1 MKKTISYIICALSLV
16 ACGDDADLVLPDTQD
31 VVPLAG
37 IDAEVYSGASTR
49 APALDKDHHVGRSVF
64 VDDDQMVLTSIKRT
78 TNPVPQFSYKGIVYD
93 YLVEEGQTYG
103 SWNRD
108 ENEGG
113 TEADPNTV
121 PLRIYWSDAASAHT
135 YIGYSLPQPIGSSF
149 TWTESDGTYTG
160 KLRSTST
167 TTGETTATFIDHTT
181 NENIIQDD
189 LLLTYDNAKRA
200 ETGGS
205 VAKLYFY
212 HALANV
218 RVIVNISGF
227 SASDQHDDVQSKVH
241 DMVLKEMPIDYQW
254 NQTSAGVTASS
265 NSPTMDTHMWIP
277 RQDGT
282 GIGVGKQFTFYAL
295 AVPRTDVS
303 QAISFKVTYPDPMK
317 PDDVEHKLT
326 NTYQTT
332 IPNIEYRAGY
342 CTTITITLNHKNED
356 ITVGAE
362 YMDWQYVETPDQSEL
377 KKNSTMLTSEMLD
390 DRSNYTLLGDVKAN
404 ADDAT
409 WLYVDPS
416 TQKILDIYGH
426 DGSSTNPFV
435 IATAQQLVAFANEVK
450 GTDRKAVSYKDL
462 NSADKTLAAGASFDF
477 TGYYVK
483 LDADIVMQ
491 PELEVNATSRVTW
504 CGVGDDSHVFNG
516 KFLGGRRTIRCLYG
530 SPFFYKLGS
539 EAVVE
544 QLNFMDVIEVDGR
557 GTIANESSGLIAA
570 VFANGPIRQKEP
582 ANKAIYSGS
591 LVGTVA
597 TGGAVISCAHFGDV
611 EAWAEGE
618 EGVIGGLVGYNQGLL
633 LACYHS
639 GKEKNLAN
647 NAGTAN
653 TYAGVGKYS
662 DGSYAFS
669 CYYNIDADPEKSD
682 YASLTHGKHA
692 FPVHIDVMQSDNFV
706 NGTDPIDVLKD
717 DNSNYDQAHQEWTNQ
732 HMSLNKALDIFKNAD
747 ENTIP
752 ESIRNESHR
761 TWFKDNYPSYQFTYT
776 PGEYPRVQ

>member
-16 ACGDDADLVLPDTQD
+16 ACGDDGDLVLPNTQD

-49 APALDKDHHVGRSVF
+49 APALDKDNHVGRSVF
-64 VDDDQMVLTSIKRT
+64 VSADQMVLTSIKRT
-78 TNPVPQFSYKGIVYD
+78 QNPVTKFSYKGIVYD
-93 YLVEEGQTYG
+93 YLVEKGQTSG

-108 ENEGG
+108 ENKGC

-135 YIGYSLPQPIGSSF
+135 YIGYSLPQPTNTFS
-149 TWTESDGTYTG
+149 WTETDGTYTG
-160 KLRSTST
+160 KLRSANS
-167 TTGETTATFIDHTT
+167 TTGETPATFIDHTT
-181 NENIIQDD
+181 NEKIIQDD
-189 LLLTYDNAKRA
+189 LLLTYDNDKLA
-200 ETGGS
+200 EPGGS
-205 VAKLYFY
+205 VAKIYFY

-227 SASDQHDDVQSKVH
+227 SASDQHDDVKSNVH

-254 NQTSAGVTASS
+254 DQTSAGVTALS
-265 NSPTMDTHMWIP
+265 NSTKMDTHMWIP

-282 GIGVGKQFTFYAL
+282 GTGVGKQFTFYAL
-295 AVPRTDVS
+295 AVPRTEVT
-303 QAISFKVTYPDPMK
+303 QAISFKVTYPNPMK
-317 PDDVEHKLT
+317 PDKEPLT
-326 NTYQTT
+326 NTYTT
-332 IPNIEYRAGY
+332 EISGIEYRAGF
-342 CTTITITLNHKNED
+342 CTTINITLNHQNED

-390 DRSNYTLLGDVKAN
+390 RSNYTLFGDVKAN

-409 WLYVDPS
+409 WLYIDES
-416 TQKILDIYGH
+416 SRKIVDIYGN

-450 GTDRKAVSYKDL
+450 GTGRSAVTYK
-462 NSADKTLAAGASFDF
+462 NRAGTETTLAAGASFDF
-477 TGYYVK
+477 SDYYVK
-483 LDADIVMQ
+483 LDADIVLQ
-491 PELEVNATSRVTW
+491 PELMPTDTVTW
-504 CGVGDDSHVFNG
+504 CGIGDDAHAFNG
-516 KFLGGRRTIRCLYG
+516 KFLGGKRTIRSLYG

-539 EAVVE
+539 KAVVE
-544 QLNFMDVIEVDGR
+544 QLNIMDVIEVDGR

-582 ANKAIYSGS
+582 ADKAIYSGS

-611 EAWAEGE
+611 EAWAVG
-618 EGVIGGLVGYNQGLL
+618 EGVIGGLVGYNQGFL

-639 GKEKNLAN
+639 GKEKNLVN
-647 NAGTAN
+647 NAGTDN
-653 TYAGVGKYS
+653 TCAGVGKFS

-682 YASLTHGKHA
+682 YASLNHGKHA
-692 FPVHIDVMQSDNFV
+692 FPVHIDVMQSYEFV
-706 NGTDPIDVLKD
+706 NGTYAITVLKD
-717 DNSNYDQAHQEWTNQ
+717 DNIDHNQAHQVWTNQ
-732 HMSLNKALDIFKNAD
+732 HMSLNKALDIFKQHAD

-752 ESIRNESHR
+752 ESIRNVSHR
-761 TWFKDNYPSYQFTYT
+761 EWFTANYQSYKFTYT

>member
-16 ACGDDADLVLPDTQD
+16 ACGDDGDLVLPNTQD

-49 APALDKDHHVGRSVF
+49 APALDKDNHVGRSVF
-64 VDDDQMVLTSIKRT
+64 VSADQMVLTSIKRT
-78 TNPVPQFSYKGIVYD
+78 QNHVTKFSYKGIVYD
-93 YLVEEGQTYG
+93 YLVEEGQTSG

-108 ENEGG
+108 ENKGC

-121 PLRIYWSDAASAHT
+121 PLRIYWTDAASAHT
-135 YIGYSLPQPIGSSF
+135 YIGYSLPQPINTFS
-149 TWTESDGTYTG
+149 WRTETDGTYTG
-160 KLRSTST
+160 KLRSANS
-167 TTGETTATFIDHTT
+167 TTGETPATFIDHTT
-181 NENIIQDD
+181 NENIIKDD
-189 LLLTYDNAKRA
+189 LLLTYDNAKLA
-200 ETGGS
+200 EPGGS
-205 VAKLYFY
+205 VAKIYFY

-227 SASDQHDDVQSKVH
+227 SASDQHDDVKSNVH

-254 NQTSAGVTASS
+254 NQTSAGVTALS
-265 NSPTMDTHMWIP
+265 NSTKMDTHMWIP

-282 GIGVGKQFTFYAL
+282 GTGVGKQFTFYAL
-295 AVPRTDVS
+295 AVPRTGVT
-303 QAISFKVTYPDPMK
+303 QAISFKVTYPNPMK
-317 PDDVEHKLT
+317 PDSVLT
-326 NTYQTT
+326 NTYTT
-332 IPNIEYRAGY
+332 SISGIEYRAGF
-342 CTTITITLNHKNED
+342 CTTINITLNHQNED

-377 KKNSTMLTSEMLD
+377 KKNSTMLTSKML
-390 DRSNYTLLGDVKAN
+390 DRSNYTLFGDVKAN

-409 WLYVDPS
+409 WLYIDES
-416 TQKILDIYGH
+416 SRKIVDIYGN

-450 GTDRKAVSYKDL
+450 GTGRSAVTYKNL
-462 NSADKTLAAGASFDF
+462 AGTETTLAAGASFDF
-477 TGYYVK
+477 TDYYVK
-483 LDADIVMQ
+483 LDADIVLQ
-491 PELEVNATSRVTW
+491 PELMPTDTLTW
-504 CGVGDDSHVFNG
+504 CGIGDDAHAFNG
-516 KFLGGRRTIRCLYG
+516 KFLGGKRTIRSLYG

-539 EAVVE
+539 TAVVE
-544 QLNFMDVIEVDGR
+544 QLNIMDVIEVDGR
-557 GTIANESSGLIAA
+557 GTIANESYGLIAA

-582 ANKAIYSGS
+582 ADKAIYSGS

-611 EAWAEGE
+611 EAWAEGA
-618 EGVIGGLVGYNQGLL
+618 GVIGGLVGYNQGLL

-639 GKEKNLAN
+639 GKEKNLVN

-653 TYAGVGKYS
+653 TYAGVGKFS
-662 DGSYAFS
+662 AGSYAFS
-669 CYYNIDADPEKSD
+669 CYYNIDADPEMSD
-682 YASLTHGKHA
+682 YASLNHGKHA
-692 FPVHIDVMQSDNFV
+692 FPVHIDVMQSDKFV
-706 NGTDPIDVLKD
+706 NDTVAITVLKD
-717 DNSNYDQAHQEWTNQ
+717 DNIDYEQAHQEWTDQ
-732 HMSLNKALDIFKNAD
+732 HRSLNNALDIFKQHAD

-761 TWFKDNYPSYQFTYT
+761 AWFTANYQSYKFTYT